1 MPIKS
6 INNLETAEAKIQE
19 ALHQAILDLL
29 KNITEV
35 NPKYLK
41 NYVIAIDI
49 LLSKCIQEETIIELK
64 GYGDK
69 TDAEEFFK
77 KLKENKIIHQVE
89 PTIEVEDKD
98 ELSETLKDLKE
109 ALGDALA
116 GIIVEV
122 KKDEKE

>member
-1 MPIKS
+1 MPTHF
-6 INNLETAEAKIQE
+6 ETTEEKIQE

-64 GYGDK
+64 GCGNK
-69 TDAEEFFK
+69 SDAEEFFK
-77 KLKENKIIHQVE
+77 KLKENKIVQVE
-89 PTIEVEDKD
+89 PTVEVEN
-98 ELSETLKDLKE
+98 ELSGTLKDLEE

>member
-1 MPIKS
+1 MPIKF
-6 INNLETAEAKIQE
+6 ETTEEKIQE

>member
-1 MPIKS
+1 MPIKF
-6 INNLETAEAKIQE
+6 ETTEEKIQE

-77 KLKENKIIHQVE
+77 KLKENKIIHQIE
-89 PTIEVEDKD
+89 PTIEVEDD
-98 ELSETLKDLKE
+98 LSEVLKDLGE
-109 ALGDALA
+109 ALA
-116 GIIVEV
+116 GIIIKVN
-122 KKDEKE
+122 KDEK